1 LLPNLNQINF
11 VRLLL
16 VLVIHA
22 TGTRIHPLTSLS
34 IPASSFTQN
43 PSTPNNT
50 MVPCPVCGKDV
61 SLDFI
66 NQHLDSGCTFPKP
79 GSSSTSGL
87 QVPKPMTY
95 FPDPTTGLTAATS
108 SEKQNAISPGN
119 SKRVATL
126 SYSYGRKSTGAEGDE
141 EEEDEDEPAR
151 LLKKPRAYKR
161 PDHLEKAMPLAEK
174 MRPKNLDDIHGQELV
189 GRRGVL
195 RGLIE
200 EGKVPSM
207 ILWGAAGCGKTTIAR
222 VIATMSS
229 SRFIEISATAS
240 GVNDCKKIFVEAKN
254 ELVLTGRRTI
264 LFCDEIHRYT
274 KAQQDVF
281 LAPVEKGEIVL

>member
-1 LLPNLNQINF
+1 
-11 VRLLL
+11 
-16 VLVIHA
+16 
-22 TGTRIHPLTSLS
+22 
-34 IPASSFTQN
+34 
-43 PSTPNNT
+43 
-50 MVPCPVCGKDV
+50 MVPCPVCGRDV

-79 GSSSTSGL
+79 GSSSDSGL

-95 FPDPTTGLTAATS
+95 FPDPTATRLTAATS

-119 SKRVATL
+119 PKRVATL
-126 SYSYGRKSTGAEGDE
+126 SYRYGRKTVGPEGD
-141 EEEDEDEPAR
+141 EEEDEDEHV
-151 LLKKPRAYKR
+151 LKKPRAYKR

-174 MRPKNLDDIHGQELV
+174 MRPKSLDDIHGQELV

-200 EGKVPSM
+200 EGRVPSM

-229 SRFIEISATAS
+229 CRFIEISATAS
-240 GVNDCKKIFVEAKN
+240 GVNDCKRIFVEAKN